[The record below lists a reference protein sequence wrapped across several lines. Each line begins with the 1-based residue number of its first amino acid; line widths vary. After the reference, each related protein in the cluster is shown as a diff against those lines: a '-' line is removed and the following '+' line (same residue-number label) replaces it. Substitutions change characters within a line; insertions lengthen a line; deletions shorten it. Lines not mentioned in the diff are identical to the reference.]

1 MRGFW
6 RGSSTSLPRLGR
18 EVTELLYRLFIFLK
32 DVDPGFDVF
41 RYITFRTVLSVLT
54 ALVISFILGPW
65 IIGRLKTTQPGNY
78 VREYLPEN
86 HLLKAGVPTMG
97 GLLIFLA
104 IVLSTLLW
112 ADLRNRLVWVVLIT
126 FSSFGLLGLVDDM
139 MKLYGKKGK
148 GLTIRMKFGIQVL
161 IAYAVAQYLY
171 SYPPSDWG
179 PYLQVPFF
187 KEALIYMS
195 WLYVPFVVLV
205 IIGSSNGVNLTDGL
219 DGLAIGPV
227 MFASGAFALFIYL
240 AGHYKFAEYL
250 QIVFVPEA
258 GELAVFCG
266 AMIGA
271 SLGFLWFNTYPAQ
284 VFMGDIGSLSLG
296 GALGLL
302 AVISKQELLLLL
314 VGGLFVLEAL
324 SVIIQVASF
333 RLFGKRVF
341 LMAPLHHHFEKKGW
355 PEPQIIVRFW
365 IISII
370 LVLIS
375 LSTLKV
381 R

>member
-1 MRGFW
+1 MLFKLL
-6 RGSSTSLPRLGR
+6 TSMKA
-18 EVTELLYRLFIFLK
+18 I
-32 DVDPGFDVF
+32 DPGFDVF
-41 RYITFRTVLSVLT
+41 RYITFRTVISTLT

-65 IIGRLKTTQPGNY
+65 IIGRLKTAQPGNY

-112 ADLRNRLVWVVLIT
+112 ADLSNRLVWVVLIT
-126 FSSFGLLGLVDDM
+126 FSCFGMVGLVDDM
-139 MKLYGKKGK
+139 MKLYGTRGK
-148 GLTIRMKFGIQVL
+148 GLAIRTKFGLQVF
-161 IAYAVAQYLY
+161 IAFAVALYLFRF
-171 SYPPSDWG
+171 PASDWG
-179 PYLQVPFF
+179 HYLQVPFY
-187 KEALIYMS
+187 KEILVNLS
-195 WLYVPFVVLV
+195 WLYIPFVMVV
-205 IIGSSNGVNLTDGL
+205 IVGSSNGVNLTDGL

-227 MFASGAFALFIYL
+227 MFASGAFALFVYL
-240 AGHYKFAEYL
+240 SGHSRFADYL
-250 QIVFVPEA
+250 QIVFVPGA
-258 GELAVFCG
+258 GELTIFCG

-302 AVISKQELLLLL
+302 AVIAKQELLLVL
-314 VGGLFVLEAL
+314 VGGIFVLEAL
-324 SVIIQVASF
+324 SVIIQVISF
-333 RLFGKRVF
+333 RVFGRRVF

-355 PEPQIIVRFW
+355 PEPKIIVRFW

-370 LVLIS
+370 LVLLS

>member
-1 MRGFW
+1 LLFKLFMSMRAVHTGFN
-6 RGSSTSLPRLGR
+6 
-18 EVTELLYRLFIFLK
+18 
-32 DVDPGFDVF
+32 VF
-41 RYITFRTVLSVLT
+41 RYITFRTALSILT
-54 ALVISFILGPW
+54 ALIISFILGPW
-65 IIGRLKTTQPGNY
+65 IIGRLKTAQPGNY
-78 VREYLPEN
+78 VREYLPEG

-97 GLLIFLA
+97 GLLIFLS
-104 IVLSTLLW
+104 IVISTLLW
-112 ADLRNRLVWVVLIT
+112 ADLGNRLVWVVLII
-126 FSSFGLLGLVDDM
+126 FSCFGLLGLVDDM
-139 MKLYGKKGK
+139 MKLYGAGGK
-148 GLTIRMKFGIQVL
+148 GLTIRTKFGIQLV
-161 IAYAVAQYLY
+161 IALAAAVYLY
-171 SYPPSDWG
+171 LYPSGQWG

-187 KEALIYMS
+187 KEVLIYMS
-195 WLYVPFVVLV
+195 WTYIPFVMLV
-205 IIGSSNGVNLTDGL
+205 IVGSSNAVNLTDGL
-219 DGLAIGPV
+219 DGLAIGPII
-227 MFASGAFALFIYL
+227 FASAAFALFIYL
-240 AGHYKFAEYL
+240 SGHSKFAQYL

-258 GELAVFCG
+258 GELSIFCG
-266 AMIGA
+266 AMVGA

-302 AVISKQELLLLL
+302 AVISKQELLLVL

-333 RLFGKRVF
+333 RLLGKRVF

-355 PEPQIIVRFW
+355 PEPKIIVRFW

-375 LSTLKV
+375 LSTLKL